1 MNDNKYLLINTIS
14 RELYSTTMFD
24 SHEAA
29 WCKMRE
35 NLSDIVIEEQV
46 DDICTQE
53 DFNAVSDERYIRG
66 NDFACLENEAWANT
80 PCGNYDWW
88 IIKIAV

>member
-1 MNDNKYLLINTIS
+1 MNDNKYMLINVID
-14 RELYSTTMFD
+14 RELYSTTIFG
-24 SHEAA
+24 SHEEA

-35 NLSDIVIEEQV
+35 NLSDILIEEQV

-53 DFNAVSDERYIRG
+53 DFNAFSDERYIWK
-66 NDFACLENEAWANT
+66 NDFACLKNEAWANT

-88 IIKIAV
+88 IIEIAI